1 MESGDSR
8 GGEGQIQSVSS
19 RSAMDSCGS
28 SRRSSA
34 STPPSSS
41 PSAANDDD
49 WFDEVDTCGL
59 EDEQVRIKIY
69 VTIITDTVITNDT
82 MTMDA
87 MNTMIDQVT
96 KTIGNNSYVFHSVT
110 HSLTR

>member
-1 MESGDSR
+1 
-8 GGEGQIQSVSS
+8 
-19 RSAMDSCGS
+19 MDSCGS

-34 STPPSSS
+34 SPAPSSS

-69 VTIITDTVITNDT
+69 VTIITDTVISDH
-82 MTMDA
+82 
-87 MNTMIDQVT
+87 Q
-96 KTIGNNSYVFHSVT
+96 
-110 HSLTR
+110 